1 MLLFTV
7 WWPFSHNSIFAEY
20 LIWSLFNS
28 IRYSHIRFN
37 QSVSANISYIVIR
50 LSIPFAIIPYF
61 LFFLSVLNNIRHLRL
76 RGCFVYVRLLT
87 GFLVYYIRSVLLKQL
102 LQAPFCRMTHTI
114 SLPDFAWPLPDLRLT
129 FTWPLPDVHQTFTR
143 PLPDFYPIFMNPS
156 WILIPGLQYT

>member
-114 SLPDFAWPLPDLRLT
+114 SLPDLYQTFAWLSPDLYLMFTRPSRDLYLT
-129 FTWPLPDVHQTFTR
+129 FTWP
-143 PLPDFYPIFMNPS
+143 S
-156 WILIPGLQYT
+156 WTLHGY